1 MAKQY
6 YQGEYG
12 FKTILKRYP
21 TFKSFVNVLKKDKS
35 NLYLET
41 NDGVMN
47 NIPLVKTI
55 ADPKEY
61 NRVLELLTKVKSA
74 KFNERTR
81 DNVVDVTI
89 GNLTWRYYRS
99 GGRLQNVFDEQGN
112 AKAASKPKTE
122 QQEDGVRYLLESG
135 KLQSKQNINKAIG
148 FNFGEDWHNSFERT
162 FNGISDNIMRPTI
175 MKQYNFYRDSNPR
188 KPKFLNQLTDARIL
202 PDSKDNWNPSDI
214 WAVKRSSENKLT
226 SEVNKLFNTVL
237 KTKDIEKLN
246 DFIFKKFQ
254 SKEIIG
260 ISLKQVTAP
269 KATVKKIQTDAKFM
283 DSIRFDGI
291 LKKFEFNA
299 SNSYFDILFKMKV
312 FKETVEYRFRF
323 RPRGASG
330 QIKTFGEG
338 QPIEQKTFDGAV
350 SSDVVVS
357 EFTDVRAFE
366 NNVLKLKTKGNVL
379 STLKTSNLNKDFLDF
394 VIKDKFKFVEVS
406 ELQDKLSDYEIK
418 RAVVLLYYIYNFET
432 ASNKQRVF
440 KRFYLAA
447 KKMNEF
453 SSIHYKVF

>member
-6 YQGEYG
+6 YQGDYG

-21 TFKSFVNVLKKDKS
+21 IFKSFVNVLSKDKS
-35 NLYLET
+35 NLYLEL
-41 NDGVMN
+41 DDAVMGN
-47 NIPLVKTI
+47 TPKIKTI
-55 ADPKEY
+55 TDVKGY
-61 NRVLELLTKVKSA
+61 DSILNLLTKVKGA
-74 KFNERTR
+74 KFKEKSKGNEY
-81 DNVVDVTI
+81 DI
-89 GNLTWRYYRS
+89 SLGNLTWRFYRS

-112 AKAASKPKTE
+112 AKTASKPKTE

-135 KLQSKQNINKAIG
+135 KLQSKENINKAIG
-148 FNFGEDWHNSFERT
+148 FNFDKDWHDSFERT
-162 FNGISDNIMRPTI
+162 FNGISSNIMKSTE
-175 MKQYNFYRDSNPR
+175 MKSYNFYRDSNPS

-260 ISLKQVTAP
+260 ISLKQVTTP

-283 DSIRFDGI
+283 NSIRFDGI

-350 SSDVVVS
+350 SSDVVIS

-379 STLKTSNLNKDFLDF
+379 STLKTSNLNKDFVDF
-394 VIKDKFKFVEVS
+394 VIDDKFKFVKVS

-432 ASNKQRVF
+432 ANNKQRVF

-447 KKMNEF
+447 KKMNDF

>member
-6 YQGEYG
+6 YQGDYG

-21 TFKSFVNVLKKDKS
+21 IFKSFVNVLSKDKS
-35 NLYLET
+35 NLYLEL
-41 NDGVMN
+41 DDAVMGN
-47 NIPLVKTI
+47 TPKIKTI
-55 ADPKEY
+55 TDVKGY
-61 NRVLELLTKVKSA
+61 DSILNLLTKVKGA
-74 KFNERTR
+74 KFKEKSKGNEY
-81 DNVVDVTI
+81 DI
-89 GNLTWRYYRS
+89 SLGNLTWRFYRS

-112 AKAASKPKTE
+112 AKTASKPKTE

-135 KLQSKQNINKAIG
+135 KLQSKENINKAIG
-148 FNFGEDWHNSFERT
+148 FNFDKDWHDSFERT
-162 FNGISDNIMRPTI
+162 FNGISSNIMKSTE
-175 MKQYNFYRDSNPR
+175 MKSYNFYRDSNPS

-260 ISLKQVTAP
+260 ISLKQVTTP

-283 DSIRFDGI
+283 NSIRFDGI

-312 FKETVEYRFRF
+312 FKEIVEYRFRF

-350 SSDVVVS
+350 SSDVVIS

-379 STLKTSNLNKDFLDF
+379 STLKTSNLNKDFVDF
-394 VIKDKFKFVEVS
+394 VIDDKFKFVKVS

-432 ASNKQRVF
+432 ANNKQRVF